1 MENQDY
7 GGRKRRRAAI
17 LVLSVLFVIT
27 IAFMIPSPITDEPE
41 FYDKDAYNIVGRF
54 TVAGTILDY
63 TEITTVAAEYLRD
76 KTSDGGYVAPFTTVK
91 IGNFSFSF
99 EGVLNITASLVG
111 AVEKQSYI
119 TYLVTVVFPAG
130 SFNNVILNCVGL
142 YNVEGVC
149 LLYTA
154 FTPIRFQDV
163 DSLQVVVDVHV
174 GKVVK
179 DNGGPD

>member
-76 KTSDGGYVAPFTTVK
+76 KTSDGGYVAP
-91 IGNFSFSF
+91 
-99 EGVLNITASLVG
+99 L
-111 AVEKQSYI
+111 
-119 TYLVTVVFPAG
+119 
-130 SFNNVILNCVGL
+130 
-142 YNVEGVC
+142 
-149 LLYTA
+149 
-154 FTPIRFQDV
+154 
-163 DSLQVVVDVHV
+163 
-174 GKVVK
+174 
-179 DNGGPD
+179 